1 MKRVAVLGDI
11 GSGKSYV
18 AKNFGYPVFNA
29 DEKVGKLYK
38 KNKKV
43 YKKLNKILPKYFNS
57 FPINK
62 NNVIR
67 AILGNKKNLNK
78 IIKVVHFEIK
88 KEMNIFLKIN
98 RNKKIVVLDI
108 PLLVENKIN
117 RKSDILI
124 FINSKKSEILKRL
137 KKRSNFNKKILKIF
151 KDIQLPL
158 DQKKRKSKY
167 IINNNFTKKS
177 VKKQIKLILNKIL

>member
-1 MKRVAVLGDI
+1 
-11 GSGKSYV
+11 
-18 AKNFGYPVFNA
+18 
-29 DEKVGKLYK
+29 
-38 KNKKV
+38 
-43 YKKLNKILPKYFNS
+43 
-57 FPINK
+57 
-62 NNVIR
+62 
-67 AILGNKKNLNK
+67 
-78 IIKVVHFEIK
+78 
-88 KEMNIFLKIN
+88 MNIFLKIN

-137 KKRSNFNKKILKIF
+137 KKRSNFNKKIIKIF

>member
-1 MKRVAVLGDI
+1 MKRIAVLGDI

-38 KNKKV
+38 TNKSV
-43 YKKLNKILPKYFNS
+43 FKKLRKILPKYFKS
-57 FPINK
+57 FPISK
-62 NNVIR
+62 NNVIE
-67 AILGNKKNLNK
+67 AILDNKNNLKK
-78 IIKVVHFEIK
+78 IIKVVHFEIR
-88 KEMNIFLKIN
+88 KEMSIFLRIN
-98 RNKKIVVLDI
+98 RNQKIVVLDI

-117 RKSDILI
+117 RKNDILI

-137 KKRSNFNKKILKIF
+137 KKRTNFNKKILKIF
-151 KDIQLPL
+151 KDMQLPL